1 MDKVEIIL
9 DSIQLLKMSDEE
21 YFSEKYKEYISNSKL
36 SLINPEQDGSVESY
50 EAGFVSKYS
59 ESFELGSAIHA
70 IVLQPDYF
78 HISEILKPYAKL
90 GYFADKVYEFQ
101 KSGLSIDDSIEKA
114 SKKADYYAKGLS
126 KSRKTATIEACSEYW
141 KEREKWENEFLEKLN
156 SESKQPLYLSSSVF
170 DKFRQCMSG
179 ISKSKFN
186 KILYPEGNVESYN
199 EYAILADIKVTF
211 DGKEIIL
218 KIKGKLD
225 NFTIDHDNKIITLN
239 DLKTTGR
246 PVAYFMGNFVKVE
259 GQDEKVWYDGSF
271 QKFHY
276 FRQMALYL
284 WLLNAA
290 IFQLKGLSYECKAN
304 MLVVETIPKYKSRV
318 CTVNKKNIEKGLN
331 EFKNLIISV
340 AKQEKNGC

>member
-9 DSIQLLKMSDEE
+9 ESIQLLKMSDEE
-21 YFSEKYKEYISNSKL
+21 YFSEKYKDYISNSKL
-36 SLINPEQDGSVESY
+36 SLLNPEQDGSQEAY

-78 HISEILKPYAKL
+78 HISEVFKPNAKL
-90 GYFADKVYEFQ
+90 GYFADKVYELL
-101 KSGLSIDDSIEKA
+101 KSGMSLEDAVIKGSQ
-114 SKKADYYAKGLS
+114 KADYYAKGLS
-126 KSRKTATIEACSEYW
+126 KARKDSAIEACSNYW
-141 KEREKWENEFLEKLN
+141 EEREKWENEFLEKLK
-156 SESKQPLYLSSSVF
+156 SESKQPLYLSTSIF
-170 DKFRQCMSG
+170 DKFQQCMSG
-179 ISKSKFN
+179 VSKSKFN

-211 DGKEIIL
+211 DEKEVIL

-225 NFTIDHDNKIITLN
+225 NFTIDHDNQIITLN
-239 DLKTTGR
+239 DLKTTGK

-259 GQDEKVWYDGSF
+259 NQDEKVWYDGSF

-290 IFQLKGLSYECKAN
+290 VYQFRKLSYKCKAN
-304 MLVVETIPKYKSRV
+304 MLVIETIPEYKSRV
-318 CTVNKKNIEKGLN
+318 CAVNKKNIEKGLN

-340 AKQEKNGC
+340 AKQEKNG